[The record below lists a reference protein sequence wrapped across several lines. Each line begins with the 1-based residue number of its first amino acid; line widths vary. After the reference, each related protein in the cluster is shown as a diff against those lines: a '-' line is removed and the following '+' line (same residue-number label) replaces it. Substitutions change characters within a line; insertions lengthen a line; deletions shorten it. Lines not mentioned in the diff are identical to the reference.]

1 MVQTMEELH
10 DVYQHFLLYYGP
22 DIPRMKAQQRQARR
36 KAKEEEGEGGED
48 VEEDVQEPEG
58 LKQAIRKTGY
68 SICVQAGLGTYQGLV
83 TYIIRR
89 RMGKEG
95 RRGRRTYRNPRDSN
109 RQLGRQATL
118 SVSRLD

>member
-1 MVQTMEELH
+1 MKVFPPCDRAKMVQTMEELH

-68 SICVQAGLGTYQGLV
+68 SICVQAGLGTYPYYY
-83 TYIIRR
+83 TS
-89 RMGKEG
+89 RMQMSPHK
-95 RRGRRTYRNPRDSN
+95 D
-109 RQLGRQATL
+109 
-118 SVSRLD
+118 VFF